1 MNYMDHRCGV
11 RHPLRLLARLHV
23 PGRVPLLAQARD
35 ASLGGVFL
43 EVRPS
48 RLPMRALLHVEL
60 LPHGDAPPVRLAA
73 MIVRKTTEGV
83 ALMFDDFAPRPLSRL
98 LRVESYNRDLSG
110 AHRWKP
116 VPHHHYRKGGH

>member
-1 MNYMDHRCGV
+1 MNHMDHRCGV

-43 EVRPS
+43 EMRPS
-48 RLPMRALLHVEL
+48 RVAVRALLDVEL

-73 MIVRKTTEGV
+73 MVVRKTSDGV
-83 ALMFDDFAPRPLSRL
+83 ALMFDDFAPRALSRL
-98 LRVESYNRDLSG
+98 LRVERYNRDLCG
-110 AHRWKP
+110 ADRWQP
-116 VPHHHYRKGGH
+116 VPHHQDRRGGH